1 MMSALKLSGM
11 RSAFDEVLAHGL
23 KRRHAVHDIIGELLT
38 AEVAEKRARSVK
50 YRLPMAK
57 EVAEFDFSASPVNE
71 PLVREH
77 ATGALLE
84 SKRNVVLVGGT
95 GAGKSH
101 LAVAVT
107 RACIR
112 SGTRARCYD
121 VVERVNPL
129 EAEARG
135 GRQGRTA
142 ELLCRRALVVLDE
155 LG

>member
-1 MMSALKLSGM
+1 
-11 RSAFDEVLAHGL
+11 
-23 KRRHAVHDIIGELLT
+23 
-38 AEVAEKRARSVK
+38 
-50 YRLPMAK
+50 MAK

-84 SKRNVVLVGGT
+84 SKRNVVL
-95 GAGKSH
+95 AGKSH
-101 LAVAVT
+101 LAVALT

-129 EAEARG
+129 EAEARDG
-135 GRQGRTA
+135 CEGRTA
-142 ELLCRRALVVLDE
+142 ELLCRGDRVVLDE